1 MKKIFFSIV
10 ALAALAACTKS
21 EVAYEQ
27 PDEIGFV
34 AVANNITKA
43 PISGTSYPT
52 SLDLYV
58 NAFTSDA
65 TTAPNYFTDI
75 QFTHKANNKWGG
87 VPSQYWPN
95 ETPLYFSGYSNS
107 GSFTSASYV
116 PSDDKLTINGY
127 KPGVGTDLGAN
138 DLMWFPKT
146 TSYTRKTGKDGVVA
160 KMYHTCSWITFM
172 IQGDETTGTSTST
185 YKITSLTMKGL
196 DLTAKVVCTGNAD
209 LSQNTLSTY
218 VEWSENTTQTESYIV
233 TVPDDGV
240 SLASTYI
247 SESSNEPKNLE
258 TNDTETTDGNIVV
271 IPQKP
276 GSIDLAWTYKS
287 TTTADIPDSATGLSL
302 KLTTDE
308 NDPNNVWEPGKH
320 YVYTITIKANEILI
334 APTPVDWVAGT
345 SGNVTV
351 E

>member
-27 PDEIGFV
+27 PSEIGFV

-43 PISGTSYPT
+43 PISGTTYPT

-58 NAFTSDA
+58 NAFTSAA
-65 TTAPNYFTDI
+65 TDAPNYFTNI

-95 ETPLYFSGYSNS
+95 ETPLYFSGYSKS

-116 PSDDKLTINGY
+116 PSDDELTINEY
-127 KPGVGTDLGAN
+127 KPGVETDLGAN

-146 TSYTRKTGKDGVVA
+146 IEYTKQTGEGGVA
-160 KMYHTCSWITFM
+160 ANMYHTCSWITFM

-196 DLTAKVVCTGNAD
+196 DLTANVVCTGNVD
-209 LSQNTLSTY
+209 LSQNTLSKY
-218 VEWSENTTQTESYIV
+218 VVWSENTAQSESYNV
-233 TVPDDGV
+233 TVPAGGV
-240 SLASTYI
+240 SLASTYT
-247 SESSNEPKNLE
+247 SESSKTPKNLE
-258 TNDTETTDGNIVV
+258 TNATTTTGGNIVV

-276 GSIDLAWTYKS
+276 GSIDLAWTYES
-287 TTTADIPDSATGLSL
+287 NTGNDIPDSATGLSL
-302 KLTTDE
+302 QLTTDK
-308 NDPNNVWEPGKH
+308 NHVDNVWEPGKH

-334 APTPVDWVAGT
+334 APSVAVDWTEGNF
-345 SGNVTV
+345 NVTV